1 MERDDSAEPNVVDLT
16 AAAASGSS
24 REGAPASPVDA
35 RPRTG
40 FRQAVFGEITGRRPA
55 ENLPGLGLAAFV
67 MVLAFFFCVG
77 VSAHGTSIYA
87 VLWSANDM
95 RSSKLTWGGNVDPR
109 TLAPLREAGGIG
121 QDEVVDAFH
130 AETLS
135 GDRACALSQKV
146 VLRLEDGIVQRLPVA
161 EIRGVEVLPDSVVL
175 TSTAGRTLTC
185 WFAPD
190 EGGERFARM
199 LGVP

>member
-1 MERDDSAEPNVVDLT
+1 MERDDSAEPNVVELP
-16 AAAASGSS
+16 AA
-24 REGAPASPVDA
+24 GAVPAEAPLPA
-35 RPRTG
+35 RGT

-77 VSAHGTSIYA
+77 VSAHGTSIYS

-109 TLAPLREAGGIG
+109 TLSPLREAGGIG

-130 AETLS
+130 AETLT
-135 GDRACALSQKV
+135 GDRACALSRKV

-161 EIRGVEVLPDSVVL
+161 EIRKVEVLPDSVVL
-175 TSTAGRTLTC
+175 TAATGRTLTC

-199 LGVP
+199 LGVH